1 MALLRTL
8 PKLVPVSLAVLTALV
23 LVTAAGSKLL
33 APIGP
38 FPRPWWLVAFA
49 LLVTL
54 LSLYRRPVGGAPT
67 PGPGLGAAALPTVL
81 VLGGATPAGWTVVAG
96 LLLREPAARVLA
108 RFSGTTP
115 PSEGL
120 LLPALTG
127 ASVGGLAVFGAGTAR
142 ALLQP
147 ESRLAWPAL
156 AVASL
161 VFLLLL
167 AALRLGLALIPEPG
181 PHAPW
186 RLRLRALLPLVG
198 LGLLPDALGWG
209 IGVLL
214 ARVTLEASGTLTLL
228 LLAALAIPALE
239 AARLRLRYEEARR
252 RLSGFDRVGRAG
264 HRMVAHG
271 HELASVVAR
280 IDRECRNVLP
290 AAWFRFDLL
299 ASDEK
304 RRTWGSGPG
313 GQLFEDEPEPPPY
326 PPARPGF
333 HKRAPWEVVAR
344 ELEAEG
350 TRVARITVW
359 CDPRD
364 VTDDDL
370 RLFDNLLPQMA
381 GSVHRSLLDR
391 EAKQDPLTGVA
402 VRRELERRLER
413 LYDRALETGGAV
425 AVILCD
431 LDHFK
436 QINDTWG
443 HAVGDRALLAAV
455 DALESALRRK
465 PHRED
470 LLGRYGGEEFTVVL
484 EDADGPVALRV
495 AERLRRAVE
504 RMDFEEAGRRIP
516 LTLSAGVAAFPSLH
530 VKTASEL
537 LLLAD
542 GALYEAKNRGRN
554 RVLLDLGRGRYKDP
568 DGRVWEAEDAPEPPE
583 APRLFS

>member
-1 MALLRTL
+1 MGLRRTL
-8 PKLVPVSLAVLTALV
+8 PQIVPILLAALTVALLVP
-23 LVTAAGSKLL
+23 AGTWKLL

-38 FPRPWWLVAFA
+38 FPRPTWLAGFA
-49 LLVTL
+49 LLVTIL
-54 LSLYRRPVGGAPT
+54 ALYRRPAGGAPT
-67 PGPGLGAAALPTVL
+67 AGPGLGAAAVPTVL
-81 VLGGATPAGWTVVAG
+81 VLGGAAPAAWVVAAG
-96 LLLREPAARVLA
+96 LLLREPAARGLA
-108 RFSGTTP
+108 RLSGTTP
-115 PSEGL
+115 PAEGVL
-120 LLPALTG
+120 APALTG
-127 ASVGGLAVFGAGTAR
+127 VSVGGLAVLGAGAAR
-142 ALLQP
+142 ALMQP
-147 ESRLAWPAL
+147 ETRLAWPAL
-156 AVASL
+156 AVASA

-167 AALRLGLALIPEPG
+167 AILRLTLGLIPEPG

-198 LGLLPDALGWG
+198 LGLMPDALGWG
-209 IGVLL
+209 IGLLL
-214 ARVTLEASGTLTLL
+214 ARVTVEATGTLTLL

-264 HRMVAHG
+264 QRMVAHG

-290 AAWFRFDLL
+290 VAWFRFDLV
-299 ASDEK
+299 AVDEA
-304 RRTWGSGPG
+304 RRTWGSGPR
-313 GQLFEDEPEPPPY
+313 GQLFEDVPV
-326 PPARPGF
+326 PPAHPPVRPGF
-333 HKRAPWEVVAR
+333 HKRPEWEVIER
-344 ELEAEG
+344 DLEAEG
-350 TRVARITVW
+350 APVARLTVW

-364 VTDDDL
+364 LDEEDL
-370 RLFDNLLPQMA
+370 RLFESLLPQMA
-381 GSVHRSLLDR
+381 ASVYRSLLDR

-413 LYDRALETGGAV
+413 LYDKAVDTGGAV

-436 QINDTWG
+436 GVNDNWG
-443 HAVGDRALLAAV
+443 HAVGDRALLAVV

-465 PHRED
+465 PHIED
-470 LLGRYGGEEFTVVL
+470 LLARYGGEEFTVVL
-484 EDADGPVALRV
+484 EDTDGPVALQV
-495 AERLRRAVE
+495 AERLRQAVE
-504 RMDFEEAGRRIP
+504 QVRFEEAGRRIP

-530 VKTASEL
+530 VKTAGEL

-542 GALYEAKNRGRN
+542 GALYEAKRRGRN

-568 DGRVWEAEDAPEPPE
+568 DGRVWEPEGAAEPIE